1 MSLLRRLKSPG
12 EEEGTMYEAEL
23 LEAGTFDAYAA
34 LFALA
39 PQRLPAA
46 PLLHLPLHI
55 SQSLGVGVSLR
66 QG

>member
-12 EEEGTMYEAEL
+12 EEEGTICEAEL
-23 LEAGTFDAYAA
+23 PEVRTFDAYAA
-34 LFALA
+34 LFALT
-39 PQRLPAA
+39 PQRLPVA

-66 QG
+66 LG